1 METCS
6 LCRNLLWKLAR
17 FNPPL
22 QSCSWS
28 LIHFQHWM
36 FLKLLWWWT
45 LCLFLLLT
53 QLALALVKASRGGL
67 HGLLRANTR
76 TSIIYQ
82 GQLEAWQ
89 QVVLALPIPCLV

>member
-6 LCRNLLWKLAR
+6 WCRNLLWKLAR
-17 FNPPL
+17 FNPSL

-28 LIHFQHWM
+28 LAHPQPWM
-36 FLKLLWWWT
+36 FLKLLWRWT
-45 LCLFLLLT
+45 LCLFLLLI
-53 QLALALVKASRGGL
+53 QLALALVKASREGL
-67 HGLLRANTR
+67 HGLLRANTQ

-89 QVVLALPIPCLV
+89 PVVLTPPVPCLV